1 MAIIVTPYIPNNIT
15 VHLGTPDSQAE
26 NVTLPFRDY
35 IKNVASSEIYPT
47 WHISALRA
55 NILAQVS
62 FALNRVYT
70 EFYPSQ
76 GYAFNITSSTAYDQK
91 FIKGRNIFDNIS
103 TLVDDLFTTYLRRPG
118 FAEPLAA
125 SFCNGTTSTCDGLSQ
140 WGSES
145 MAQQGYDS
153 VAILRH
159 YYGENLE
166 LVANAPIQDIQ
177 YSYPGVPLRLG
188 DVGPE
193 VRVAQVMINR
203 ISVAYPAIP
212 RLWPVDGIFG
222 SDTEDAV
229 REIQHVFNLAVDG
242 VIGKS
247 TWYMMVHL
255 YTGILRLSELVSL
268 GQTFFYLDFDYQ
280 QSLQLGQRGESVS
293 LLQYLLAILAQFYLT
308 IPDLT
313 VDGIFGQET
322 QAAVL
327 ALQMD
332 AGLPQTGVVDEQT
345 WDVIVDRFLG
355 IDRMVLSNSQFFPYQ
370 SPSSGSVD
378 PQDLYD
384 YLAASPGQFPG
395 FPLQLGDT
403 DQAQERSVP

>member
-1 MAIIVTPYIPNNIT
+1 MAIIVTPYIPKNIT

-26 NVTLPFRDY
+26 NVTVPFRDY
-35 IKNVASSEIYPT
+35 IKNVACSEIYPT
-47 WHISALRA
+47 WRLSALRA
-55 NILAQVS
+55 NILAQIS

-76 GYAFNITSSTAYDQK
+76 GYGFNITASTAYDQK
-91 FIKGRNIFDNIS
+91 FINGRNIFDNIS

-140 WGSES
+140 WGSEY

-153 VAILRH
+153 VAILKH
-159 YYGENLE
+159 YYGDNLE

-177 YSYPGVPLRLG
+177 YSYPGVPLRRG
-188 DVGPE
+188 DVSPE
-193 VRVAQVMINR
+193 VRVAQIMINR

-212 RLWPVDGIFG
+212 KIWPVDGIFG
-222 SDTEDAV
+222 PITEDAV
-229 REIQHVFNLAVDG
+229 REVQHVFNLVVDG
-242 VIGKS
+242 IVGKS
-247 TWYMMVHL
+247 TWYMLVHL

-268 GQTFFYLDFDYQ
+268 GQTYFYLDFDYQ
-280 QSLQLGQRGESVS
+280 ESLQLGQRGESVS
-293 LLQYLLAILAQFYLT
+293 LLQYLLAVLAQFYLS

-327 ALQMD
+327 ALQQD
-332 AGLPQTGVVDEQT
+332 AGLPQTGVVDEAT
-345 WDVIVDRFLG
+345 WEVIVDRFLG
-355 IDRMVLSNSQFFPYQ
+355 IDRMVLTNPQFFPYQ
-370 SPSSGSVD
+370 SPTSGEVTA
-378 PQDLYD
+378 QQLYD
-384 YLAASPGQFPG
+384 YLTVSPGQFPG
-395 FPLQLGDT
+395 FSLSLGDR
-403 DQAQERSVP
+403 DQERSFS

>member
-1 MAIIVTPYIPNNIT
+1 MAIIVTPYIPKTIT
-15 VHLGTPDSQAE
+15 VHLGTPDSPAE
-26 NVTLPFRDY
+26 NVTVPFRDY
-35 IKNVASSEIYPT
+35 IKNVACSEIYPT
-47 WHISALRA
+47 WRLSALRA

-76 GYAFNITSSTAYDQK
+76 GYSFNITASTAYDQK
-91 FIKGRNIFDNIS
+91 YIHGRNIFDNIS

-140 WGSES
+140 WGSEY

-153 VAILRH
+153 VAILKH
-159 YYGENLE
+159 YYGSNLE

-177 YSYPGVPLRLG
+177 YSYPGVPLRRG
-188 DVGPE
+188 DVSPE
-193 VRVAQVMINR
+193 VRVAQIMINR

-212 RLWPVDGIFG
+212 RIWPVDGIFG
-222 SDTEDAV
+222 PITEDAV
-229 REIQHVFNLAVDG
+229 REVQHVFNLVVDG
-242 VIGKS
+242 IIGKS
-247 TWYMMVHL
+247 TWYMLVHL

-268 GQTFFYLDFDYQ
+268 GQTYFSLDFEYT

-293 LLQYLLAILAQFYLT
+293 LLQYLLAVLAQFYLS

-327 ALQMD
+327 ALQQD
-332 AGLPQTGVVDEQT
+332 ADLPQTGVVDEAT
-345 WDVIVDRFLG
+345 WEVITDRFLG
-355 IDRMVLSNSQFFPYQ
+355 IDRMVLTNPQFFPYQ
-370 SPSSGSVD
+370 SPTSGEVTA
-378 PQDLYD
+378 QQLYD
-384 YLAASPGQFPG
+384 YLTVSPGQFPG
-395 FPLQLGDT
+395 FSLSLGDR
-403 DQAQERSVP
+403 DQERSFP

>member
-1 MAIIVTPYIPNNIT
+1 MAIIVTPYIPTNIT

-26 NVTLPFRDY
+26 NVTVSFRDY
-35 IKNVASSEIYPT
+35 IKNVACSEIYPT
-47 WHISALRA
+47 WRLSALRA

-76 GYAFNITSSTAYDQK
+76 GYNFNITASTAYDQK
-91 FIKGRNIFDNIS
+91 FINGRNIFDNIS

-140 WGSES
+140 WGSEA

-159 YYGENLE
+159 YYGNNLE

-177 YSYPGVPLRLG
+177 YSYPGVPLRRG
-188 DVGPE
+188 DVSPE
-193 VRVAQVMINR
+193 VRVAQIMINR

-212 RLWPVDGIFG
+212 KIWPVDGIFG
-222 SDTEDAV
+222 PITEDAV
-229 REIQHVFNLAVDG
+229 REVQQVFNLAVDG
-242 VIGKS
+242 IVGKS
-247 TWYMMVHL
+247 TWYMLVHL

-268 GQTFFYLDFDYQ
+268 GQTYFYLDFDYQ

-293 LLQYLLAILAQFYLT
+293 LLQYLLAVLAQFYLS

-313 VDGIFGQET
+313 VDGIFGLET
-322 QAAVL
+322 RAAVL
-327 ALQMD
+327 ALQQD
-332 AGLPQTGVVDEQT
+332 AGLPQTGEVDEDT

-355 IDRMVLSNSQFFPYQ
+355 IDRMVLTNTQFFPYQ
-370 SPSSGSVD
+370 SPSSGEVTA
-378 PQDLYD
+378 QQIYD

-395 FPLQLGDT
+395 FSLSLGDR
-403 DQAQERSVP
+403 DQERSS

>member
-1 MAIIVTPYIPNNIT
+1 MAIIVTPYIPKNIT

-26 NVTLPFRDY
+26 NVTVPFRDY
-35 IKNVASSEIYPT
+35 IKNVACSEIYPT
-47 WHISALRA
+47 WRLSALRA
-55 NILAQVS
+55 NILAQIS

-76 GYAFNITSSTAYDQK
+76 GYGFNITSSTAYDQK
-91 FIKGRNIFDNIS
+91 FINGRNIFDNIS

-140 WGSES
+140 WGSEY

-153 VAILRH
+153 VAILKH
-159 YYGENLE
+159 YYGDNLE

-177 YSYPGVPLRLG
+177 YSYPGVPLRRG
-188 DVGPE
+188 DVSPE
-193 VRVAQVMINR
+193 VRVAQIMINR

-212 RLWPVDGIFG
+212 KIWPVDGIFG
-222 SDTEDAV
+222 PITEDAV
-229 REIQHVFNLAVDG
+229 REVQHVFNLVVDG
-242 VIGKS
+242 IVGKS
-247 TWYMMVHL
+247 TWYMLVHL

-268 GQTFFYLDFDYQ
+268 GQTYFYLDFDYQ
-280 QSLQLGQRGESVS
+280 ESLQLGQRGESVS
-293 LLQYLLAILAQFYLT
+293 LLQYLLAVLAQFYLS

-327 ALQMD
+327 ALQQD
-332 AGLPQTGVVDEQT
+332 AGLPQTGVVDEAT
-345 WDVIVDRFLG
+345 WEVIVDRFLG
-355 IDRMVLSNSQFFPYQ
+355 IDRMVLTNPQFFPYQ
-370 SPSSGSVD
+370 SPTSGEVTA
-378 PQDLYD
+378 QQLYD
-384 YLAASPGQFPG
+384 YLTVSPGQFPG
-395 FPLQLGDT
+395 FSLSLGDR
-403 DQAQERSVP
+403 DQERSFS

>member
-1 MAIIVTPYIPNNIT
+1 MAIIVTPYIPTNIT

-26 NVTLPFRDY
+26 NVTVSFRDY
-35 IKNVASSEIYPT
+35 IKNVACSEIYPT
-47 WHISALRA
+47 WRLSALRA

-76 GYAFNITSSTAYDQK
+76 GYNFNITASTAYDQK
-91 FIKGRNIFDNIS
+91 FINGRNTFDNIS

-140 WGSES
+140 WGSEA

-159 YYGENLE
+159 YYGNNLE

-177 YSYPGVPLRLG
+177 YSYPGVPLRRG
-188 DVGPE
+188 DVSPE
-193 VRVAQVMINR
+193 VRVAQIMINR

-212 RLWPVDGIFG
+212 KIWPVDGIFG
-222 SDTEDAV
+222 PITEDAV
-229 REIQHVFNLAVDG
+229 REVQQVFNLAVDG
-242 VIGKS
+242 IVGKS
-247 TWYMMVHL
+247 TWYMLVHL

-268 GQTFFYLDFDYQ
+268 GQTYFYLDFDYQ

-293 LLQYLLAILAQFYLT
+293 LLQYLLAVLAQFYLS

-313 VDGIFGQET
+313 VDGIFGLET
-322 QAAVL
+322 RAAVL
-327 ALQMD
+327 ALQQD
-332 AGLPQTGVVDEQT
+332 AGLPQTGEVDEDT

-355 IDRMVLSNSQFFPYQ
+355 IDRMVLTNTQFFPYQ
-370 SPSSGSVD
+370 SPSSGEVTA
-378 PQDLYD
+378 QQIYD

-395 FPLQLGDT
+395 FSLSLGDR
-403 DQAQERSVP
+403 DQEKSS

>member
-1 MAIIVTPYIPNNIT
+1 MAIIVTPYIPTNIT

-26 NVTLPFRDY
+26 NVTVPFRDY
-35 IKNVASSEIYPT
+35 IKNVASSEVYPT
-47 WHISALRA
+47 WHFSALRA

-62 FALNRVYT
+62 FALNRIYT

-76 GYAFNITSSTAYDQK
+76 GYNFNITASTAYDQK
-91 FIKGRNIFDNIS
+91 FINGRNIFDNIS

-145 MAQQGYDS
+145 MAQQGNDS
-153 VAILRH
+153 VAILKH
-159 YYGENLE
+159 YYGDNLE

-177 YSYPGVPLRLG
+177 YSYPGVPLRQG
-188 DVGPE
+188 DVSPE
-193 VRVAQVMINR
+193 VRVAQIMINR
-203 ISVAYPAIP
+203 IAVAYPAIP
-212 RLWPVDGIFG
+212 KIWPVDGIFG
-222 SDTEDAV
+222 PITEDAV
-229 REIQHVFNLAVDG
+229 REVQHVFNLAVDG
-242 VIGKS
+242 IIGKS
-247 TWYMMVHL
+247 TWYMLVHL

-268 GQTFFYLDFDYQ
+268 GQTYFYLDFEYQ

-293 LLQYLLAILAQFYLT
+293 LLQYLLAVLSQFYLS
-308 IPDLT
+308 IPDLA

-327 ALQMD
+327 ALQQD
-332 AGLPQTGVVDEQT
+332 AGLPQTGVVDETT
-345 WDVIVDRFLG
+345 WKVLVDRFLG
-355 IDRMVLSNSQFFPYQ
+355 IDRMVLTNPQFFPYQ
-370 SPSSGSVD
+370 SPSSGEVTA
-378 PQDLYD
+378 QQLYD

-395 FPLQLGDT
+395 FPLSLGDS
-403 DQAQERSVP
+403 DQERSSS

>member
-1 MAIIVTPYIPNNIT
+1 MAIIVTPYIPKTIT
-15 VHLGTPDSQAE
+15 VHLGTPDSSAE
-26 NVTLPFRDY
+26 NVTVPFRDY
-35 IKNVASSEIYPT
+35 IKNVACSEIYPT
-47 WHISALRA
+47 WRLSALRA

-76 GYAFNITSSTAYDQK
+76 GYSFNITASTAYDQK
-91 FIKGRNIFDNIS
+91 YIHGRNIFDTIS

-140 WGSES
+140 WGSEY

-153 VAILRH
+153 VAILKH
-159 YYGENLE
+159 YYGSNLE

-177 YSYPGVPLRLG
+177 YSYPGVPLRRG
-188 DVGPE
+188 DVSPE
-193 VRVAQVMINR
+193 VRVAQIMINR

-212 RLWPVDGIFG
+212 KIWPVDGIFG
-222 SDTEDAV
+222 PITEDAV
-229 REIQHVFNLAVDG
+229 REVQHVFNLVVDG
-242 VIGKS
+242 IVGKS
-247 TWYMMVHL
+247 TWYMLVHL

-268 GQTFFYLDFDYQ
+268 GQTYFYLDFDYQ
-280 QSLQLGQRGESVS
+280 ESLQLGQRGESVS
-293 LLQYLLAILAQFYLT
+293 LLQYLLAVLAQFYLS

-327 ALQMD
+327 ALQQD
-332 AGLPQTGVVDEQT
+332 ADLPQTGVVDEAT
-345 WDVIVDRFLG
+345 WEVITDRFLG
-355 IDRMVLSNSQFFPYQ
+355 IDRMVLTNPQFFPYQ
-370 SPSSGSVD
+370 SPTSGEVTA
-378 PQDLYD
+378 QQLYD
-384 YLAASPGQFPG
+384 YLTVSPGQFPG
-395 FPLQLGDT
+395 FSLSLGDR
-403 DQAQERSVP
+403 DQERSFS

>member
-1 MAIIVTPYIPNNIT
+1 MAIIVTPYIPKTIT
-15 VHLGTPDSQAE
+15 VHLGTPDSPAE
-26 NVTLPFRDY
+26 NVTVPFRDY
-35 IKNVASSEIYPT
+35 IKNVACSEIYPT
-47 WHISALRA
+47 WRLSALRA

-76 GYAFNITSSTAYDQK
+76 GYNFNITSSTAYDQK
-91 FIKGRNIFDNIS
+91 FINGRNIFDNIS

-140 WGSES
+140 WGSEY

-159 YYGENLE
+159 YYGDNLE

-177 YSYPGVPLRLG
+177 YSYPGVPLRRG
-188 DVGPE
+188 DVSPE
-193 VRVAQVMINR
+193 VRVAQIMINR

-212 RLWPVDGIFG
+212 KIWPVDGIFG
-222 SDTEDAV
+222 PITEDAV
-229 REIQHVFNLAVDG
+229 REVQHVFNLAVDG
-242 VIGKS
+242 IVGKS
-247 TWYMMVHL
+247 TWYMLVHL

-268 GQTFFYLDFDYQ
+268 GQTYFSLDFEYT

-293 LLQYLLAILAQFYLT
+293 LLQYLLAVLAQFYLS

-327 ALQMD
+327 ALQQD
-332 AGLPQTGVVDEQT
+332 ADLPQTGMVDEAT
-345 WDVIVDRFLG
+345 WAVITDRFLG
-355 IDRMVLSNSQFFPYQ
+355 IDRMVLTNPQFFPYQ
-370 SPSSGSVD
+370 SPTSGEVTA
-378 PQDLYD
+378 QQLYD
-384 YLAASPGQFPG
+384 YLTVSPGQFPG
-395 FPLQLGDT
+395 FSLSLGDR
-403 DQAQERSVP
+403 DQERSFP

>member
-1 MAIIVTPYIPNNIT
+1 MAIIVTPYIPKTIT
-15 VHLGTPDSQAE
+15 VHLGTPDSPAE
-26 NVTLPFRDY
+26 NVTVPFRDY
-35 IKNVASSEIYPT
+35 IKNVACSEIYPT
-47 WHISALRA
+47 WRLSALRA

-76 GYAFNITSSTAYDQK
+76 GYNFNITSSTAYDQK
-91 FIKGRNIFDNIS
+91 FINGRNIFGNIS

-140 WGSES
+140 WGSEY

-153 VAILRH
+153 VAILKH
-159 YYGENLE
+159 YYGSNLE

-177 YSYPGVPLRLG
+177 YSYPGVPLRRG
-188 DVGPE
+188 DVSPE
-193 VRVAQVMINR
+193 VRVAQIMINR

-212 RLWPVDGIFG
+212 KIWPVDGIFG
-222 SDTEDAV
+222 PITEDAV
-229 REIQHVFNLAVDG
+229 REVQHVFNLVVDG
-242 VIGKS
+242 IIGKS
-247 TWYMMVHL
+247 TWYMLVHL

-268 GQTFFYLDFDYQ
+268 GQTYFSLDFEYT

-293 LLQYLLAILAQFYLT
+293 LLQYLLAILAQFYLS

-322 QAAVL
+322 QASVL
-327 ALQMD
+327 ALQRD
-332 AGLPQTGVVDEQT
+332 ADLPQTGVVDETT

-355 IDRMVLSNSQFFPYQ
+355 IDRMVLTNPQFFPYQ
-370 SPSSGSVD
+370 SPTSGEVTA
-378 PQDLYD
+378 QQLYD
-384 YLAASPGQFPG
+384 YLTVSPGQFPG
-395 FPLQLGDT
+395 FSLSLGDR
-403 DQAQERSVP
+403 DQERSFS

>member
-1 MAIIVTPYIPNNIT
+1 MAIIVTPYIPKTIT

-26 NVTLPFRDY
+26 NVTVPFRDY
-35 IKNVASSEIYPT
+35 IKNVACSEIYPT
-47 WHISALRA
+47 WRLSALRA
-55 NILAQVS
+55 NILAQIS

-76 GYAFNITSSTAYDQK
+76 GYGFNITSSTAYDQK
-91 FIKGRNIFDNIS
+91 FINGRNIFDNIS

-140 WGSES
+140 WGSEY

-153 VAILRH
+153 VAILKH
-159 YYGENLE
+159 YYGDNLE

-177 YSYPGVPLRLG
+177 YSYPGVPLRRG
-188 DVGPE
+188 DVSPE
-193 VRVAQVMINR
+193 VRVAQIMINR

-212 RLWPVDGIFG
+212 KIWPVDGIFG
-222 SDTEDAV
+222 PITEDAV
-229 REIQHVFNLAVDG
+229 REVQHVFNLVVDG
-242 VIGKS
+242 IVGKS
-247 TWYMMVHL
+247 TWYMLVHL

-268 GQTFFYLDFDYQ
+268 GQTYFYLDFDYQ
-280 QSLQLGQRGESVS
+280 ESLQLGQRGESVS
-293 LLQYLLAILAQFYLT
+293 LLQYLLAVLAQFYLS

-327 ALQMD
+327 ALQQD
-332 AGLPQTGVVDEQT
+332 ADLPQTGVVDEAT
-345 WDVIVDRFLG
+345 WEVIVDRFLG
-355 IDRMVLSNSQFFPYQ
+355 IDRMVLTNPQFFPYQ
-370 SPSSGSVD
+370 SPTSGEVTA
-378 PQDLYD
+378 QQLYD
-384 YLAASPGQFPG
+384 YLTVSPGQFPG
-395 FPLQLGDT
+395 FSLSLGDR
-403 DQAQERSVP
+403 DQERSFS

>member
-1 MAIIVTPYIPNNIT
+1 MAIIVTPYIPKTIT
-15 VHLGTPDSQAE
+15 VHLGTPDSPAE
-26 NVTLPFRDY
+26 NVTVPFRDY
-35 IKNVASSEIYPT
+35 IKNVACSEIYPT
-47 WHISALRA
+47 WRLSALRA

-76 GYAFNITSSTAYDQK
+76 GYNFNITSSTAYDQK
-91 FIKGRNIFDNIS
+91 FINGRNIFGNIS

-140 WGSES
+140 WGSEY

-159 YYGENLE
+159 YYGSNLE

-177 YSYPGVPLRLG
+177 YSYPGVPLRRG
-188 DVGPE
+188 DVSPE
-193 VRVAQVMINR
+193 VRVAQIMINR

-212 RLWPVDGIFG
+212 KIWPVDGIFG
-222 SDTEDAV
+222 PITEDAV
-229 REIQHVFNLAVDG
+229 REVQHVFNLAVDG
-242 VIGKS
+242 IIGKS
-247 TWYMMVHL
+247 TWYMLVHL

-268 GQTFFYLDFDYQ
+268 GQTYFYLDFDYQ
-280 QSLQLGQRGESVS
+280 ESLQLGQRGESVS
-293 LLQYLLAILAQFYLT
+293 LLQYLLAVLAQFYLS

-327 ALQMD
+327 ALQQD
-332 AGLPQTGVVDEQT
+332 ADLPQTGVVDEAT
-345 WDVIVDRFLG
+345 WAVITDRFLG
-355 IDRMVLSNSQFFPYQ
+355 IDRMVLTNPQFFPYQ
-370 SPSSGSVD
+370 SPTSGEVTA
-378 PQDLYD
+378 QQLYD
-384 YLAASPGQFPG
+384 YLTVSPGQFPG
-395 FPLQLGDT
+395 FSLSLGDR
-403 DQAQERSVP
+403 DQERSFS

>member
-1 MAIIVTPYIPNNIT
+1 
-15 VHLGTPDSQAE
+15 
-26 NVTLPFRDY
+26 
-35 IKNVASSEIYPT
+35 
-47 WHISALRA
+47 
-55 NILAQVS
+55 
-62 FALNRVYT
+62 
-70 EFYPSQ
+70 
-76 GYAFNITSSTAYDQK
+76 
-91 FIKGRNIFDNIS
+91 
-103 TLVDDLFTTYLRRPG
+103 
-118 FAEPLAA
+118 
-125 SFCNGTTSTCDGLSQ
+125 
-140 WGSES
+140 
-145 MAQQGYDS
+145 
-153 VAILRH
+153 
-159 YYGENLE
+159 
-166 LVANAPIQDIQ
+166 
-177 YSYPGVPLRLG
+177 
-188 DVGPE
+188 
-193 VRVAQVMINR
+193 
-203 ISVAYPAIP
+203 
-212 RLWPVDGIFG
+212 
-222 SDTEDAV
+222 
-229 REIQHVFNLAVDG
+229 
-242 VIGKS
+242 
-247 TWYMMVHL
+247 MMVHL

-280 QSLQLGQRGESVS
+280 QALQLGQRGESVS

>member
-1 MAIIVTPYIPNNIT
+1 MAIIVTPYIPTNIT

-26 NVTLPFRDY
+26 NVTVSFRDY
-35 IKNVASSEIYPT
+35 IKNVACSEIYPT
-47 WHISALRA
+47 WRISALRA

-76 GYAFNITSSTAYDQK
+76 GYNFNITASTAYDQK
-91 FIKGRNIFDNIS
+91 FINGRNIFDNIS

-140 WGSES
+140 WGSEA

-159 YYGENLE
+159 YYGNNLE

-177 YSYPGVPLRLG
+177 YSYPGVPLRRG
-188 DVGPE
+188 DVSPE
-193 VRVAQVMINR
+193 VRVAQIMINR

-212 RLWPVDGIFG
+212 KIWPVDGIFG
-222 SDTEDAV
+222 PITEDAV
-229 REIQHVFNLAVDG
+229 REVQQVFNLAVDG
-242 VIGKS
+242 IVGKS
-247 TWYMMVHL
+247 TWYMLVHL

-268 GQTFFYLDFDYQ
+268 GQTYFYLDFDYQ

-293 LLQYLLAILAQFYLT
+293 LLQYLLAVLAQFYLS

-313 VDGIFGQET
+313 VDGIFGLET
-322 QAAVL
+322 RAAVL
-327 ALQMD
+327 ALQQD
-332 AGLPQTGVVDEQT
+332 AGLPQTGEVDEDT

-355 IDRMVLSNSQFFPYQ
+355 IDRMVLTNTQFFPYQ
-370 SPSSGSVD
+370 SPSSGEVTA
-378 PQDLYD
+378 QQIYD

-395 FPLQLGDT
+395 FSLSLGDR
-403 DQAQERSVP
+403 DQERSS